1 MNLEND
7 DWSVLP
13 HGPIEKLSE
22 NLWRIEGD
30 LPLPA
35 PSMRRVMTIAR
46 RGDGDLVIHSAI
58 ALEEEAMCAIE
69 AFGRPAYLL
78 VPHARHW
85 LDVPGYK
92 KRYRT
97 LRVLATRGARTKA
110 VEEAPFDG
118 DYADFPPDRDVSLQV
133 LRGVKEAEGA
143 MIVRSSDGV
152 TVVLNEVVFDVDDLD
167 DDDSFLS
174 RMLLRALRLAP
185 GGRMT
190 PVPGLEHVRERRAL
204 REDLA
209 RLAETRD
216 LTRLIVSHE
225 GMSRGAEA
233 RETLRNA
240 AGCL

>member
-1 MNLEND
+1 MNQEND

-13 HGPIEKLSE
+13 HAPIEKLSE

-35 PSMRRVMTIAR
+35 SSMRRVMTIAR
-46 RGDGDLVIHSAI
+46 RSDGDLVIHSAI

-97 LRVLATRGARTKA
+97 LRVLATRGARAKA
-110 VEEAPFDG
+110 EDAAPFDG

-152 TVVLNEVVFDVDDLD
+152 TVVLNEVVLDLDALD

-174 RMLLRALRLAP
+174 RMLFRALRLAP
-185 GGRMT
+185 
-190 PVPGLEHVRERRAL
+190 VPEREHVRERRAL

-225 GMSRGAEA
+225 GMSRGADA
-233 RETLRNA
+233 RATLRNA
-240 AGCL
+240 AGYL